1 MSGIRNPEKL
11 DTKNQSVDISGVMLI
26 KFVNNFIIM
35 GKRFFV
41 LMMIL
46 FSWFTL
52 FSQTKTNLEVFYSLT
67 DSLVDQIN
75 IEIPS
80 SEKKILLTLNLGQ
93 NYSLFSNNIKE
104 RFNRNRKEL
113 LERSIDKLNIPN
125 VDIVMD
131 GAGVEYGEMFRDG
144 WFGDHY
150 IQRYSTI
157 FGNYMHTFSKSG
169 KRDFEITKIDTVK
182 VEDLKYLEN
191 DSYPFTKGIIPSEP
205 FLSGFAEPLIAIG
218 IAVTVVVFFFTVRS

>member
-1 MSGIRNPEKL
+1 
-11 DTKNQSVDISGVMLI
+11 
-26 KFVNNFIIM
+26 M

-113 LERSIDKLNIPN
+113 LERPIDELNIPN